1 MYGGPAPGMRL
12 GWAGEQEQSMIAV
25 YLSPLYILLN
35 LYLLQWIFRWM
46 GALSPVLRTV
56 PIRTGLGLAYGFLA
70 LTLLLGMLLPQG
82 QLRRAVKLTG
92 NYWMGITLY
101 LALTLTAAD
110 ALRLLL
116 RHARFIDQA
125 WLRSLQTFRLGGAVC
140 FAIVASVSIWGIV
153 NAGALRTT
161 PYEVTV
167 QKSGGK
173 LSQLRVVL
181 AADLHLGYN
190 IGCAQMERMVEQ
202 INACEPDLVVFAG
215 DIFDNEYDAL
225 EDDARLIEILR
236 GIRSRYGVY
245 ACYGNHDISERIL
258 AGFTFGGSAEKVSDP
273 RMDAFL
279 AAAGIRLLRDEAV
292 LIDGS
297 FYLYGR
303 PDAERP
309 GRGITV
315 RKTPQEITAGLDASK
330 PILVL
335 DHEPRELQELADA
348 GVDLDLCGH
357 THDGQLFPANL
368 IVKLTWE
375 NACGYLQK
383 GQMHNIVTSGVGL
396 FGPNMRVG
404 THAEI
409 CDITV
414 NFAPQG

>member
-1 MYGGPAPGMRL
+1 
-12 GWAGEQEQSMIAV
+12 MIAV

-56 PIRTGLGLAYGFLA
+56 PIRTGLGLAYAFLA

-82 QLRRAVKLTG
+82 QLRRTVKLIG

-101 LALTLTAAD
+101 LALTMTAAD

-116 RHARFIDQA
+116 RHAKFVDQA
-125 WLRSLQTFRLGGAVC
+125 WLHSLQTFRIGGALC
-140 FAIVASVSIWGIV
+140 LAIVAGVSVWGIV
-153 NAGALRTT
+153 NASALRTT

-173 LSQLRVVL
+173 ADQLRVVL

-236 GIRSRYGVY
+236 GIRSKYGVY

-279 AAAGIRLLRDEAV
+279 EAAGIRLLRDEAV

-309 GRGITV
+309 GRGITA

-375 NACGYLQK
+375 NPCGYLQK

-404 THAEI
+404 TRAEI

-414 NFAPQG
+414 RFAPEG